1 MGGSGQAFWGSL
13 QSGGGLL
20 RLCLLG
26 VRTLLRAD
34 QGLSQ
39 GSIQEGQG
47 KANNRVLGFLE
58 SFMRILEGPSGRPWK
73 VARRMSVGG

>member
-26 VRTLLRAD
+26 VRMLLRAD
-34 QGLSQ
+34 
-39 GSIQEGQG
+39 SIKEGQG

-73 VARRMSVGG
+73 VARRMSAGE